1 MKEINS
7 VVLFITFIL
16 FSCKSSYVYKDYP
29 LFEEDEDFEIKG
41 NVDSISCY
49 EVSIYKKDTSKIVLF
64 YNEKGKLIK
73 QKDIYKKGIV
83 VCDYT
88 YNDKNQ
94 LVTEIY
100 RTSKT
105 TYDYDEFGNL
115 ISYKNF
121 EKDNLIFKKI
131 YSYKDNLL
139 IKYQFFNKNVLSENI
154 IYEYDHKKKSCVLK
168 DTNNTIIR
176 LTLHDKK
183 GNVIESASQ
192 YAVIKL
198 KYDKYNRLIEKICLD
213 KNGKLKYMNQYLN
226 KYDKYNNLIETIT
239 MTDGKFLKKSYY
251 LITYRNK

>member
-1 MKEINS
+1 MKGIKNL
-7 VVLFITFIL
+7 VLFIIFIL
-16 FSCKSSYVYKDYP
+16 FSCKNSYVYKDYP

-49 EVSIYKKDTSKIVLF
+49 EVSIYRKDTSKIVLF

-94 LVTEIY
+94 LITETY
-100 RTSKT
+100 RNSKT

-121 EKDNLIFKKI
+121 EKDNLIFEKN

-139 IKYQFFNKNVLSENI
+139 IKCQSFKKNVLSENS
-154 IYEYDHKKKSCVLK
+154 IYEYNHKKKASVLK
-168 DTNNTIIR
+168 DTNNIIVISR
-176 LTLHDKK
+176 LHDKK

-192 YAVIKL
+192 YGIIKL

-213 KNGKLKYMNQYLN
+213 TNGKLKYKNQFLN
-226 KYDKYNNLIETIT
+226 KYDENNNLIETIK
-239 MTDGKFLKKSYY
+239 MTDGKFSKKSYY
-251 LITYRNK
+251 LIAYRNK